1 MTRTAG
7 SGNAL
12 PRARGRPTRHCS
24 PAPWRHLA
32 AAALAALLFPF
43 AVFATDVSVASG
55 PAVVVDATHLEV
67 AGRQFKLYGIDGPD
81 IDETCDDAAGKEYP
95 CGIDART
102 ALVDL
107 VKGGGASCLPRGPNE
122 NAELL
127 GVCSG
132 GTTDLAEAMI
142 EAGWAIADRPRTL
155 YYEKA
160 EEQARL
166 TKHGLWQGRFVP
178 PGDWRIGERVPQS
191 HIGKGNNPEKLF

>member
-1 MTRTAG
+1 MTRSAG
-7 SGNAL
+7 PGNAL
-12 PRARGRPTRHCS
+12 PRARRHRTRHCP

-55 PAVVVDATHLEV
+55 PASVVDATHLEV

-95 CGIDART
+95 CGIDARA
-102 ALVDL
+102 ALAEL
-107 VKGGGASCLPRGPNE
+107 VKGGSASCLPRGPNE

-127 GVCSG
+127 GVCSS

-191 HIGKGNNPEKLF
+191 HVGKGNNPEKLF

>member
-1 MTRTAG
+1 MTRAAGTGTA
-7 SGNAL
+7 L
-12 PRARGRPTRHCS
+12 QHPRGRHSRPCS
-24 PAPWRHLA
+24 PAIWRHLA
-32 AAALAALLFPF
+32 AASLAALLFPC
-43 AVFATDVSVASG
+43 AVFATDVSVARG
-55 PAVVVDATHLEV
+55 PAFVVDATHLEV
-67 AGRQFKLYGIDGPD
+67 AGRQFKLYGVDGPD
-81 IDETCDDAAGKEYP
+81 IDETCDDAQGKEYP

-102 ALVDL
+102 ALADL
-107 VKGGGASCLPRGPNE
+107 IKGGSVSCLPRGPNE

-127 GVCSG
+127 GVCSS

-191 HIGKGNNPEKLF
+191 HVGKGNNSEKLF